1 MVIRALE
8 LYCGIGGFAAAVA
21 GTNVRVAGA
30 LDQSPPALS
39 VYRLNFPGHGVTQAN
54 LETITSR
61 ELESFGADF
70 WWMSPPCQPY
80 TVRGARGDLE
90 DPRALSFIRLM
101 KILEQMP
108 EEALP
113 FHLALENVAGFG
125 ASETRKRLTETLTER
140 GFHFQETLLCPT
152 SLGIPMR
159 RPRYYLAASRKRLT
173 PFNHLP
179 AKKMKPLTRYLDA
192 GVGDYNFED
201 LKVPGEVLKTFGPG
215 LRILTASDPSAYT
228 TCFTSGYGRSIM
240 HSGSYLRASGGVRR
254 FSPGEILRLLHFPR
268 GFRFPEG
275 GMPLRKKWQLA
286 GNSLS
291 VAAVRR
297 ILGVF
302 PGLTKDSRRT
312 GVTGAR

>member
-1 MVIRALE
+1 MIMRALE
-8 LYCGIGGFAAAVA
+8 LYCGIGGFAAAVS
-21 GTNVRVAGA
+21 GTNVRVAAA
-30 LDQSPPALS
+30 LDQSPSVLS
-39 VYRLNFPGHGVTQAN
+39 AYRLNFPGHGARQAN
-54 LETITSR
+54 LENITIR

-80 TVRGARGDLE
+80 TVRGARRDLE
-90 DPRALSFIRLM
+90 DPRALSFIRLL

-113 FHLALENVAGFG
+113 SCIALENVAGFG
-125 ASETRKRLTETLTER
+125 ESEARKRLTETLTGK
-140 GFHFQETLLCPT
+140 GFHVQETFLCPT

-159 RPRYYLAASRKRLT
+159 RPRYYLAASRKGLI

-179 AKKMKPLTRYLDA
+179 AKKMKPLSRYLDA
-192 GVGDYNFED
+192 DDDGYMSEG

-215 LRILTASDPSAYT
+215 LRILDVSDPAAYT

-240 HSGSYLRASGGVRR
+240 HSGSYLRVSGGVRR
-254 FSPGEILRLLHFPR
+254 ISPEEILRLLHFPQ
-268 GFRFPEG
+268 GFRFPD
-275 GMPLRKKWQLA
+275 GMSLRKKWQLA

-297 ILGVF
+297 ILEVF
-302 PGLTKDSRRT
+302 T
-312 GVTGAR
+312 GIEGGDE

>member
-1 MVIRALE
+1 MITRALE
-8 LYCGIGGFAAAVA
+8 LYCGIGGFAAAVS
-21 GTNVRVAGA
+21 GTNVCVAGA
-30 LDQSPPALS
+30 LDQSPSALS
-39 VYRLNFPGHGVTQAN
+39 VYRLNFPGHNARQAN

-61 ELESFGADF
+61 QLESFGADF

-80 TVRGARGDLE
+80 TVRGARRDLE

-113 FHLALENVAGFG
+113 AHLALENVAGFG
-125 ASETRKRLTETLTER
+125 ASDTRRRLTETLTER
-140 GFHFQETLLCPT
+140 GFHFQETFLCPT

-159 RPRYYLAASRKRLT
+159 RPRYYLAASRKRLIQFRHAVT
-173 PFNHLP
+173 GR
-179 AKKMKPLTRYLDA
+179 MQPLSQYLNADDDKNVA
-192 GVGDYNFED
+192 EN
-201 LKVPGEVLKTFGPG
+201 LKVPGEVLKTFGSG
-215 LRILTASDPSAYT
+215 LRVLDISDPAAYA

-240 HSGSYLRASGGVRR
+240 HSGSYLRVRGGVRR
-254 FSPGEILRLLHFPR
+254 FSPEEILQLLHFPQ
-268 GFRFPEG
+268 GFYFPG

-297 ILGVF
+297 ILDVF
-302 PGLTKDSRRT
+302 PELAKNRRQA
-312 GVTGAR
+312 GVLGS